1 MDWGCEHVREVA
13 TGSNASQFVR
23 DYAKV
28 VLFLLKTK
36 TQPNQPPPPNQ
47 PDHINAL
54 IDMTFKKTEIKLG
67 IKPVL
72 DPLACVYCYS
82 CGEFVD
88 GQELEKRRLK
98 VLCRWRGL
106 KMPPNTKTNGGTTK
120 ANGTNGNGNGNGS
133 ATNGVNGI
141 NGISNGSL
149 TATTTTSSFTQPSIS
164 STRGL
169 RGLVNMGATCFMSV
183 IVQTLIHNPL
193 IRNDFLAQNHSLGLC
208 ALKRAIA
215 EGNITYSDFCD
226 YYEELPE
233 KIQRESRDLP
243 LSTLITWAN
252 ATLAPNPNNCIACA
266 LDDCFSKFYASAT
279 VQGYGPVSLMISSWN
294 INRQLAGYSQQDAHE
309 FWQFLVNELHGSS
322 LVRVEEGL
330 DEDRG
335 ASSDIPVQFKNTWD
349 SISEAG
355 KPCSENTSDC
365 TCISHRTFGGTLQST
380 ATCNGCSHTSHTYD
394 PLMDLSLQIPLKG
407 QASLSSC
414 LDKYTAP
421 EQMEYF
427 CDNCKSHESVSKT
440 LALKKPPVVLSFQ
453 LKRFQHTG
461 SSSSKIDTHV
471 EFPLYLDMSPYTC
484 SQESGLVYELYA
496 VVCHHGSLNTG
507 HYTCMVKGRDM
518 HWYNFDDV
526 TITRVEVQQV
536 LAARAYLLFYIMHK
550 I

>member
-1 MDWGCEHVREVA
+1 MDWGCEHVKAVA
-13 TGSNASQFVR
+13 TGSNASHFVR
-23 DYAKV
+23 DYAKI

-36 TQPNQPPPPNQ
+36 KTPNQAPHNT
-47 PDHINAL
+47 L
-54 IDMTFKKTEIKLG
+54 IDMAFKKTDIKLG
-67 IKPVL
+67 IKPSL

-82 CGEFVD
+82 CSEFVD

-106 KMPPNTKTNGGTTK
+106 KMAPGSTNPRTNGTGTNGTGT
-120 ANGTNGNGNGNGS
+120 NGTNG
-133 ATNGVNGI
+133 TNG
-141 NGISNGSL
+141 
-149 TATTTTSSFTQPSIS
+149 THTPPSSFAQPSIS

-215 EGNITYSDFCD
+215 DGTITYSDFCD

-233 KIQRESRDLP
+233 TIQRESRDLP

-252 ATLAPNPNNCIACA
+252 ATLSPNPNNCIACA

-349 SISEAG
+349 SISESG
-355 KPCSENTSDC
+355 SCSDTSDC

-427 CDNCKSHESVSKT
+427 CENCKSHESVSKT

-526 TITRVEVQQV
+526 TITRVDVQQV